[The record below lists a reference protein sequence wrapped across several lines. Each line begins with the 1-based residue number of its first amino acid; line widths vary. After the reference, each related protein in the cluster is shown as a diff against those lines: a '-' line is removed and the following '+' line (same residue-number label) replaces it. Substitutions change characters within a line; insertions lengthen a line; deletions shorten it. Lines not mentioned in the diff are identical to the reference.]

1 MQIKKWWSATMIKGK
16 QCQLKPYLLDG
27 VPQWASATVRIR
39 RRDWLSQG
47 KDWLERLEPS
57 RHERLP
63 LALFF
68 DIVRKMALP
77 GDRRQRRVQPLKI
90 SLRLQTQCVCGGG
103 GASAPYLATCM
114 VGDPKWCF
122 EAAIRDPCQGSC
134 ATCRIECRRPFTTTI
149 VLHPLS
155 LLVRL
160 RPTGQQL
167 RPIQIGST
175 P

>member
-68 DIVRKMALP
+68 DIVRKMALA

-90 SLRLQTQCVCGGG
+90 SLRLQTQCVWGGLV
-103 GASAPYLATCM
+103 PRTL
-114 VGDPKWCF
+114 
-122 EAAIRDPCQGSC
+122 
-134 ATCRIECRRPFTTTI
+134 
-149 VLHPLS
+149 
-155 LLVRL
+155 LLVWWAIQSGAL
-160 RPTGQQL
+160 RQPFEIRAKDRARRVVSSVVGRSPLQL
-167 RPIQIGST
+167 SCTLSRC
-175 P
+175 